1 MIRAVLLLA
10 LTAVLLSGGTAF
22 AQLLPFTH
30 YTTESEPRALPS
42 AEVHAVHQDRQGFV
56 WAVVYSSGL
65 VRYDGVR
72 MELYTRDDGL
82 RSLSLWDVHEDA
94 AGRLWVSSN
103 EGLVVSERPLPD
115 YAPWER
121 IRFVADVNGTALLD
135 VAVRRNVMSTAPD
148 GTTWVGT
155 DALGIVRYHFEEDQL
170 RSDTLLTGIPNRG
183 DAGSEPRPVRTILA
197 RQDGSMWVGLT
208 GGTLLRFSP
217 DGTVERVEG
226 DRSPE
231 RTVFALYED
240 AAGTLWG
247 GNLGG
252 LLWRLRENGGDY
264 SFDIISTTLT
274 GTVNGIRAT
283 ADGRLFASSEGTG
296 VLVFTSSEPDRQ
308 RVYDRRNGLISDV
321 VHGVLV
327 DSENNI
333 WIAQSGGLSKLRHN
347 HAAFQ
352 SFNAR
357 SQIGERPILPA
368 PSVSSVQPAAGDSPC
383 AIWVG
388 TTGGGVACVHA
399 DGGGS
404 TYLTTAEGLSNEYVN
419 AVALDGYGRLW
430 MGTSRGIDA
439 LVPAGV
445 AVPQG
450 GIAPTPIQIGGTAY
464 RVVRYVESTAHSA
477 VVLQMPNLH
486 GDGRIGQA
494 VWFGGARSVF
504 GLVEDEWFRLGEA
517 AGLPSAIMHAV
528 AVDDAGHLWVGTRDQ
543 GLYRSN
549 RPITGALLDDLSA
562 TSSSIDGSS
571 FGRDVTGPVFDQ
583 IWSSAE
589 EAPTDQIESLLWAE
603 GTMWVA
609 TPAGLFALQYD
620 AEGSTPRVAAHID
633 QQNGLGA
640 AHVYSLAVSPVTGTL
655 WAGTNGGITEIDR
668 DTKTALRTVTRR
680 HGLIDNEVWYFGSV
694 RIDDQGRVHFGTA
707 QGLSIYDPQL
717 DAAVPEVGRIHLRRA
732 DLTRDRQGHNE
743 AQFEYAAMSFASG
756 GSILYR
762 TRLRGYERDWSAPT
776 SEAKIRYTNLPA
788 IFRPREYTFEVI
800 ASNAAGEWMAA
811 PEAYTFHVDPPWWL
825 QWWMF
830 LVYGGVLLGGL
841 AGADRIQRR
850 RLIMQMKTQSRLR
863 EAEYRAEQAAT
874 EQEAAEARARA
885 LQAEND
891 RKEAELTKARELEL
905 AYNELKAAQAQLIQA
920 EKMASLGQLT
930 AGIAHEIKNPLNFVN
945 NFSRASVELLE
956 ELREELDAL
965 AAGGSPDAVSDLM
978 SDLTTMAEKV
988 AEHGERA
995 DRIVKSML
1003 QHSRGS
1009 SGTLQEENINT
1020 YVEEYVNL
1028 AYHGMRAQHS
1038 EFNVDIVR
1046 EYDTEAGVVPVVS
1059 QEFGRVLINLLNNAF
1074 YAVHQQ
1080 KKALGPTYSPKVT
1093 VRTHRNGSI
1102 AALEIE
1108 DNGPGIPES
1117 VRKRI
1122 FEPFFTTKPTGE
1134 GTGLGLSLSYDIIT
1148 QMHGGQ
1154 LHVSTKEGSGTTFS
1168 IELPVNAGDRRH
1180 SVVDQ
1185 IPEDEL

>member
-10 LTAVLLSGGTAF
+10 LAAVPLSGGAAF

-42 AEVHAVHQDRQGFV
+42 AEVHAVHQDRLGFM

-72 MELYTRDDGL
+72 MELYAIADGL
-82 RSLSLWDVHEDA
+82 RSLALWDVHEDA
-94 AGRLWVSSN
+94 IGHLWVSSN
-103 EGLVVSERPLPD
+103 EGLVISEKPLSD
-115 YAPWER
+115 YGPGER
-121 IRFVADVNGTALLD
+121 VRFVAERDGVALLD
-135 VAVRRNVMSTAPD
+135 VAVRRNIMANAPD
-148 GTTWVGT
+148 GATWVGT
-155 DALGIVRYHFEEDQL
+155 DALGIVRYQL
-170 RSDTLLTGIPNRG
+170 EQGRLRADTLLTGAHAQADP
-183 DAGSEPRPVRTILA
+183 DAGIRPVRSMLT
-197 RQDGSMWVGLT
+197 RQDGSIWVGLT
-208 GGTLLRFSP
+208 GGSLLRYQS
-217 DGTVERVEG
+217 DGTAERVDG
-226 DRSPE
+226 DRAPE

-240 AAGTLWG
+240 GSGTLWG

-252 LLWRLRENGGDY
+252 LLWRLQESGADY

-274 GTVNGIRAT
+274 GTVHSIRST
-283 ADGRLFASSEGTG
+283 SDGRLFASSEGSG
-296 VLVFTSSEPDRQ
+296 MLAFTAEEPERQ

-321 VHGVLV
+321 VHGVQV
-327 DSENNI
+327 DTEGNI

-368 PSVSSVQPAAGDSPC
+368 PSVSSVQPVSGDSPC
-383 AIWVG
+383 SIWAG
-388 TTGGGVACVHA
+388 TAGGGVACVHM
-399 DGGGS
+399 DRRSS
-404 TYLTTAEGLSNEYVN
+404 TYITAQDGLSSDYVN
-419 AVALDGYGRLW
+419 ALVLDSEGRVW
-430 MGTSRGIDA
+430 VGTSRGIDA
-439 LVPAGV
+439 LVPRGV
-445 AVPQG
+445 ALPAG
-450 GIAPTPIQIGGTAY
+450 SSAPTATRIGGRDY
-464 RVVRYVESTAHSA
+464 RTVSFVGSTAHSA
-477 VVLQMPNLH
+477 VELQMPSF
-486 GDGRIGQA
+486 DGAQGTVPA
-494 VWFGGARSVF
+494 LWFGGARSVF
-504 GLVEDEWFRLGEA
+504 GSFGDEWFRVGEA
-517 AGLPSAIMHAV
+517 AGLPAAVMHAV

-543 GLYRSN
+543 GLFRSN
-549 RPITGALLDDLSA
+549 RPVTRTLLKELANGGSVDVSSSFARDVSGPLFDQFWSSSTGAA
-562 TSSSIDGSS
+562 
-571 FGRDVTGPVFDQ
+571 
-583 IWSSAE
+583 
-589 EAPTDQIESLLWAE
+589 TDQIESLLWSE

-609 TPAGLFALQYD
+609 TPAGLFALQID
-620 AEGSTPRVAAHID
+620 VDGSSPVLAAHID
-633 QQNGLGA
+633 NNVGLGA
-640 AHVYSLAVSPVTGTL
+640 VHVYSMAVSPTTGSL
-655 WAGTNGGITEIDR
+655 WVGTNGGISEIDR
-668 DTKTALRTVTRR
+668 STMTVLRTVTRR
-680 HGLIDNEVWYFGSV
+680 HGLVDNEVWYYGSV
-694 RIDDQGRVHFGTA
+694 RIDDQGRIHFGTA
-707 QGLSIYDPQL
+707 QGISVYDPRL
-717 DAAVPEVGRIHLRRA
+717 DSAAPEISGIHLRRA
-732 DLTRDRQGHNE
+732 NLTRDRQGHNE
-743 AQFEYAAMSFASG
+743 AQFEYAAMSFASE

-762 TRLRGYERDWSAPT
+762 TRLRGYERDWSEPT
-776 SEAKIRYTNLPA
+776 SEARIRYTNLPA
-788 IFRPREYTFEVI
+788 VFRPREYTFEVI
-800 ASNAAGEWMAA
+800 ASNASGEWTQQ
-811 PEAYTFHVDPPWWL
+811 PLAYTFRVDPPWWL

-830 LVYGGVLLGGL
+830 LVYGGIVVGGL
-841 AGADRIQRR
+841 AGADRYQRR
-850 RLIMQMKTQSRLR
+850 RLIAQMKARARLR
-863 EAEYRAEQAAT
+863 EAEHRAEQAAT

-945 NFSRASVELLE
+945 NFSRASVELLD

-965 AAGGSPDAVSDLM
+965 AAGGPPDAVTDLM

-1009 SGTLQEENINT
+1009 SGTLQEENLNS

-1038 EFNVDIVR
+1038 EFNVDLVR
-1046 EYDTEAGVVPVVS
+1046 EYDSGAGVVPVVS

-1080 KKALGPTYSPKVT
+1080 KKALGPSYSPKVT
-1093 VRTHRNGSI
+1093 IRTHRNGS
-1102 AALEIE
+1102 AATLQIE

-1117 VRKRI
+1117 VRQRI

-1154 LHVSTKEGSGTTFS
+1154 LHVSTEEGAGTTFS
-1168 IELPVNAGDRRH
+1168 IELPVNAGDRRK
-1180 SVVDQ
+1180 SVSEEA
-1185 IPEDEL
+1185 IEN